1 MRIEPI
7 SEAAGARI
15 EGIDLAGPLPAES
28 FARVE
33 QALHDT
39 CFVVFPRQT
48 LEPPSFAT
56 FARRWGE
63 PEPHVIDTY
72 HHPADANIL
81 ILSNVKRGGA
91 PLGLVDAGTYFH
103 SDYSYREVP
112 ARCTILYAIQMP
124 RARKGT
130 TFANQRRAY
139 DDLAP
144 AMKQRLEGLVVRH
157 HYGNRDDLDESSR
170 TVASL
175 LTDSQK
181 KKLEWVRHPLV
192 RPHPRTGAR
201 ALYAVSGSSFAI
213 EGMDDAAS
221 RALLDE
227 LKAHATQAKY
237 CHTYDYEVGDVI
249 VWDNAQLL
257 HSAPLTD
264 PGDPRTLWRITVKEG
279 PWRSK
284 A

>member
-15 EGIDLAGPLPAES
+15 EGIDLAGPLPVES

-33 QALHDT
+33 RALHDT

-48 LEPPSFAT
+48 LEPPSFAA

-81 ILSNVKRGGA
+81 ILSNVKRGGE

-112 ARCTILYAIQMP
+112 ARCTMLYAIQMP

-139 DDLAP
+139 DDLTP

-170 TVASL
+170 TVASIL
-175 LTDSQK
+175 SDSQK
-181 KKLEWVRHPLV
+181 KKVEWVRHPLV
-192 RPHPRTGAR
+192 RPHPRTGAK

-227 LKAHATQAKY
+227 LKAHATQPKY
-237 CHTYDYEVGDVI
+237 CQTYDYEVGDVI

-279 PWRSK
+279 PWASK

>member
-1 MRIEPI
+1 M
-7 SEAAGARI
+7 
-15 EGIDLAGPLPAES
+15 
-28 FARVE
+28 
-33 QALHDT
+33 
-39 CFVVFPRQT
+39 
-48 LEPPSFAT
+48 
-56 FARRWGE
+56 
-63 PEPHVIDTY
+63 
-72 HHPADANIL
+72 
-81 ILSNVKRGGA
+81 
-91 PLGLVDAGTYFH
+91 
-103 SDYSYREVP
+103 
-112 ARCTILYAIQMP
+112 
-124 RARKGT
+124 
-130 TFANQRRAY
+130 
-139 DDLAP
+139 
-144 AMKQRLEGLVVRH
+144 
-157 HYGNRDDLDESSR
+157 
-170 TVASL
+170 
-175 LTDSQK
+175 
-181 KKLEWVRHPLV
+181 RHPLV